1 MIAALRQAG
10 VPVALQ
16 GVERF
21 AAAIDVLRPTARTD
35 LYWMTRIAVL
45 PDITHLETFDRLFD
59 VVFEGGSIPVGRDA
73 RKSQREQPPADGD
86 THHKLKRNA
95 AAPEAVGGIQ
105 WTTRPSI
112 ADEDAPPSDDD
123 AIELPELLPAAL
135 SDVADQPFDQLHD
148 GDLRRIGQWLEEVI
162 VSWPLRRAR
171 RCRPHPRRGAVDT
184 RRTLAAARR
193 TGGDPVRLI
202 RKAPIQRPRR
212 VVMLADV
219 SGSMQTFVRPY
230 LHVMRALASS
240 ADAEVYAFAT
250 NLTRITPA
258 LSKRDPGDAV
268 EAASALVDDRFSGT
282 RIATSLQQLLTH
294 PMWATS
300 IRGAVVLIA
309 SDGWDTDPPDELS
322 RRMARLQRHAER
334 VVWVNPRVAADGYE
348 PLVGGIAAA
357 LPHCDTMLSGHSLLA
372 MRDVLVA
379 LAQR

>member
-1 MIAALRQAG
+1 MVAALRQAG

-16 GVERF
+16 GVERL
-21 AAAIDVLRPTARTD
+21 AAAIDAIQPKARTD

-45 PDITHLETFDRLFD
+45 PDILHLDTFDRLFD
-59 VVFEGGSIPVGRDA
+59 VVFEGGSLPVGRDA
-73 RKSQREQPPADGD
+73 RKSQRHQPQSDDDA
-86 THHKLKRNA
+86 HHKLQRNA
-95 AAPEAVGGIQ
+95 SAPEARGGIR

-112 ADEDAPPSDDD
+112 ADHDIATPDDD
-123 AIELPELLPAAL
+123 LIELPELLPAAL
-135 SDVADQPFDQLHD
+135 SYVADQPFDQLHD

-162 VSWPLRRAR
+162 VSWPLRPVR
-171 RCRPHPRRGAVDT
+171 RSRPHTKRGMVDT

-193 TGGDPVRLI
+193 TGGDPVRLVH
-202 RKAPIQRPRR
+202 KTPTQRPRR

-230 LHVMRALASS
+230 LHVMRALAAS

-258 LSKRDPGDAV
+258 LAKRDPVDAV
-268 EAASALVDDRFSGT
+268 VAASDLVEDRFSGT

-294 PMWATS
+294 PTWATS

-309 SDGWDTDPPDELS
+309 SDGWDTDQPGDLA

-334 VVWVNPRVAADGYE
+334 IVWVNPRVAADGYE
-348 PLVGGIAAA
+348 PLVGGMAAA

-372 MRDVLVA
+372 MREVLLA